1 MAATAPPWRF
11 EDFFKLSP
19 TDEHAMK
26 RQLAVK
32 LRVRYTDVV
41 NGNKPFACSVN
52 GIAPYDPDAM
62 KSWYQEF
69 AALQAQGST
78 ESLVARSPAA
88 KSAESPAAKSAE
100 SAKVSLD
107 ELSCKAVVVNGC
119 QVAWSNSLRPN
130 VGYIAAWATANL
142 ARWDTGLERKAG
154 GIDLS
159 STWGSQ
165 RFVTTNTSSLW
176 ALLAT
181 VVFQFK
187 TQQNIDQNLV
197 DAFVRIRLL
206 VYADATADE
215 LMVPSLR

>member
-11 EDFFKLSP
+11 DDFFKLNL
-19 TDEHAMK
+19 TDELAMK
-26 RQLAVK
+26 QQLAAK
-32 LRVRYTDVV
+32 LRVRHADFR
-41 NGNKPFACSVN
+41 NGAQPFACSVN

-69 AALQAQGST
+69 ATLQAQGST

-130 VGYIAAWATANL
+130 VGYIVAWATANL

-187 TQQNIDQNLV
+187 TQQDIDQNLV

-215 LMVPSLR
+215 LMVPSQR